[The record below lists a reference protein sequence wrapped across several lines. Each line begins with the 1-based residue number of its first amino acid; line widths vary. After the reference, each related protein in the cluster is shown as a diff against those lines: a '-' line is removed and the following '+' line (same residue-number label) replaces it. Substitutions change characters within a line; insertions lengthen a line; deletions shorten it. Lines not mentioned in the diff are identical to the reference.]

1 MSRKKGRHEGLTKA
15 GHGAQSERRPVIAL
29 EPGDPVEVLIAR
41 ARKSRARGDVRRGL
55 VLLREA
61 CALDEW
67 RARTWT
73 ILGTRLVE
81 LGHTDEAMQA
91 FKQARWLRLRAGER
105 ARVHA
110 MDRLI
115 ARLLPVAA

>member
-1 MSRKKGRHEGLTKA
+1 MSRKRGRKEGVTSA
-15 GHGAQSERRPVIAL
+15 GHGAQSERRPVITL
-29 EPGDPVEVLIAR
+29 QPDDPIEARIAR
-41 ARKSRARGDVRRGL
+41 ARKSWARGDSRRAL

-73 ILGTRLVE
+73 IFGTRLAE
-81 LGHTDEAMQA
+81 HGHTDEAARA

-105 ARVHA
+105 GRVQA
-110 MDRLI
+110 MDRLT